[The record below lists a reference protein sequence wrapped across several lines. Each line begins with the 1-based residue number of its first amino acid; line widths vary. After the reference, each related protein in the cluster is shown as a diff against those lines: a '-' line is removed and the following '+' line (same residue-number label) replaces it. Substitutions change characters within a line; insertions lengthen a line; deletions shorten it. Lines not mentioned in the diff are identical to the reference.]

1 MVRKGASDLHTE
13 NVFSAG
19 GLVYRIGSDG
29 MEVVICGRR
38 EENLWGLPKG
48 TPDEGETVEET
59 ALREVRE
66 ETGLE
71 VEIEDKLAE
80 ISYWFTRPG
89 VRYHKTVHHYL
100 MRATGGDPT
109 LHDQE
114 YDAVEWVP
122 AQEAIRRLTYANER
136 MVVEKALNLVS
147 QAP

>member
-1 MVRKGASDLHTE
+1 MVRKSATGLHTE
-13 NVFSAG
+13 DVFSAG
-19 GLVYRIGSDG
+19 GLVYRMGSGG

-38 EENLWGLPKG
+38 EDNLWGLPKG

-71 VEIEDKLAE
+71 VEIEGKLGA

-100 MRATGGDPT
+100 MRAVGGDT
-109 LHDQE
+109 SLHDQE
-114 YDAVEWVP
+114 YDEVEWTP
-122 AQEAIRRLTYANER
+122 AQEAIRRLSYANER

-147 QAP
+147 DGG